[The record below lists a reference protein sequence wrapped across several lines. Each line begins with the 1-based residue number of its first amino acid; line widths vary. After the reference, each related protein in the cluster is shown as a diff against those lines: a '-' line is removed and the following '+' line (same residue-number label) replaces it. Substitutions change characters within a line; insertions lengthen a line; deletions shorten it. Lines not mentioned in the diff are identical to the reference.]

1 MSRLVSQSNTLA
13 TQVSVLLARQLVPL
27 QVQDLLLVCSWCI
40 NPHPSINT
48 LVWNNILIT
57 YGCKIIHMKFIAT
70 FVSQGEGK
78 ITILVPKELHKE
90 AKKIG
95 LGKKLKIIAEE
106 LEL

>member
-1 MSRLVSQSNTLA
+1 
-13 TQVSVLLARQLVPL
+13 
-27 QVQDLLLVCSWCI
+27 
-40 NPHPSINT
+40 
-48 LVWNNILIT
+48 
-57 YGCKIIHMKFIAT
+57 MKFIAT